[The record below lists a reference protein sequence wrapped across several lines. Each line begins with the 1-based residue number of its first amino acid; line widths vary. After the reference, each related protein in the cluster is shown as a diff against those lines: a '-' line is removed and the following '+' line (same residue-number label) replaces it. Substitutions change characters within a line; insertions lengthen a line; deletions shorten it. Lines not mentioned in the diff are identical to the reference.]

1 MNPCIVTCGKGEL
14 SSVGSIDLLRVWL
27 KGCVWTPVTV
37 ADALVLSPAVR
48 AISASPLGCVCVCV
62 RGRETRG
69 IEEGRCV
76 YLSLTHTHA
85 WRVSVCVWFLQWAGP

>member
-37 ADALVLSPAVR
+37 ADALVQIGR
-48 AISASPLGCVCVCV
+48 AHV
-62 RGRETRG
+62 
-69 IEEGRCV
+69 
-76 YLSLTHTHA
+76 
-85 WRVSVCVWFLQWAGP
+85 